1 MLAFL
6 SMYCHASFLPPWD
19 KSFEDREKTL
29 EELKAFFFN
38 ILYLWTTAIVSP
50 LELISFFFPSS

>member
-19 KSFEDREKTL
+19 KSFEDRE
-29 EELKAFFFN
+29 LKAFFFN

-50 LELISFFFPSS
+50 LELSSFFFPSS